1 MLGAATR
8 LNRIV
13 VVEPHHHPS
22 SLIMRIGNRQRLNL
36 SKRMRE
42 TQARKAHLI

>member
-22 SLIMRIGNRQRLNL
+22 SLIMRIGNRQQLNL
-36 SKRMRE
+36 ASQCAKP
-42 TQARKAHLI
+42 I